1 MNEDSF
7 ERELRESLRREPAP
21 ADFAARVMKATQIHA
36 MQTHRPARRSFTLA
50 LAAAIA
56 AAAIVPAVIID
67 RQHRETEKRIQ
78 ARQDLLTALAITRTQ
93 LELARQKV
101 EFATRR
107 IQ

>member
-1 MNEDSF
+1 MNEESL
-7 ERELRESLRREPAP
+7 EKALRESLRREPAP
-21 ADFAARVMKATQIHA
+21 PDFAARVMKAAQAHPA
-36 MQTHRPARRSFTLA
+36 QTYKSPRRSFTLA

-67 RQHRETEKRIQ
+67 RQHRAAEKRTR

-93 LELARQKV
+93 IELARQKV
-101 EFATRR
+101 EFATRN